1 LRVLSH
7 KVGREKDCAK
17 GGFGVTGWHSDE
29 EVVAIKAAALKF
41 VKSVDK
47 FELEVGKFP
56 FGVDKFDKAFEV
68 FGGIA

>member
-1 LRVLSH
+1 M
-7 KVGREKDCAK
+7 
-17 GGFGVTGWHSDE
+17 TGWHSNE

-41 VKSVDK
+41 VESVNE

-56 FGVDKFDKAFEV
+56 FGVDKFDEAFEV